1 MGTERVLWMSSHVRE
16 GFRAEDSERAE
27 WLVVYKGKRREGKRG
42 GGECVGKVRSLWKK
56 VGGCGWWCC

>member
-27 WLVVYKGKRREGKRG
+27 CLVVYKGERREGKRG
-42 GGECVGKVRSLWKK
+42 GGGMCREG
-56 VGGCGWWCC
+56 